1 MEVKIKI
8 ELNLR
13 LRHQISSL
21 IKFLT
26 LIFRMARDEQAN
38 PNHFYF
44 NDFERH
50 NAEIAA
56 YHVDKYEKIFQ
67 INCL

>member
-1 MEVKIKI
+1 
-8 ELNLR
+8 
-13 LRHQISSL
+13 
-21 IKFLT
+21 
-26 LIFRMARDEQAN
+26 MARDEQAN

-56 YHVDKYEKIFQ
+56 YHVDKSENLTTHFPG
-67 INCL
+67 LRTFL